1 AVGIAQRSGRVRFRY
16 RPAQQRPGRQHGAPR
31 GSPHRIRE
39 LRICDRREMAGDV
52 EGRGARGFAR
62 ADHSATGEYRAT
74 VVAAGDRDNGAGA
87 RDQADRGRRQ
97 QRVGN
102 RARDQR
108 VCTTTQWRPAGA
120 AGKSRPR
127 ERRCDRRV
135 GRAASAAG
143 DVHASHRDVRRRPDV
158 LRYRYRRPLPPRRLL
173 CRSHPQGGESGR
185 SAGAGADQ
193 VRTCGEPQDCQGARP
208 HCAAH
213 AARHRRR
220 GDRVRRREFITVL
233 GGAAA
238 WPLAARAQ
246 QPSTQVARI
255 GVLNTGLDD
264 AVSGGLGYRAFVA
277 ELQKLG
283 FTEGRNLVI
292 DYGRTDQGADKAFA
306 DAATMGRSNVAVI
319 VASGFELPLQAAV
332 AASPSVPIVI
342 LANNYDPIARG
353 YVTSLARPGGRITGL
368 FNRQPELAQKRVELL
383 TEAFPTRTRLAV
395 LWDAS
400 SSEAFAAAE

>member
-1 AVGIAQRSGRVRFRY
+1 VK
-16 RPAQQRPGRQHGAPR
+16 
-31 GSPHRIRE
+31 
-39 LRICDRREMAGDV
+39 RRD
-52 EGRGARGFAR
+52 
-62 ADHSATGEYRAT
+62 
-74 VVAAGDRDNGAGA
+74 
-87 RDQADRGRRQ
+87 
-97 QRVGN
+97 
-102 RARDQR
+102 
-108 VCTTTQWRPAGA
+108 
-120 AGKSRPR
+120 
-127 ERRCDRRV
+127 
-135 GRAASAAG
+135 
-143 DVHASHRDVRRRPDV
+143 
-158 LRYRYRRPLPPRRLL
+158 
-173 CRSHPQGGESGR
+173 
-185 SAGAGADQ
+185 
-193 VRTCGEPQDCQGARP
+193 
-208 HCAAH
+208 
-213 AARHRRR
+213 
-220 GDRVRRREFITVL
+220 FITLL
-233 GGAAA
+233 GGAAIG

-306 DAATMGRSNVAVI
+306 DAATMARSNVAVI
-319 VASGFELPLQAAV
+319 VASGSELPLQAAV

-400 SSEAFAAAE
+400 SSEAFAAAEGTAKALSLQFYSTKLQRPPYDFDATFHSMISDNPQMLLVLSSRFFAPHVSRIAELAIRNRLPAMFNFSAYTRAGGLMSYGIDPIPPWRRAASYVVKILRGAKPMDLPVEQATTFELALNLKTAKALGIELPTSILLRADEVIE